1 MEKLFETG
9 DPNKFEIEDMS
20 TVDTSK
26 LKNKDYAFSK
36 MCTKENN
43 NVYELQCQYG
53 YYNNMCFNELMNQQ
67 RKNSIKYMNNIKD
80 FMEKLYP
87 TITDEINVY
96 SSLQI
101 FVNTIS

>member
-1 MEKLFETG
+1 
-9 DPNKFEIEDMS
+9 
-20 TVDTSK
+20 
-26 LKNKDYAFSK
+26 
-36 MCTKENN
+36 MCTKENK

-67 RKNSIKYMNNIKD
+67 KKNAIKYMNNIKD
-80 FMEKLYP
+80 FMEKFYP